1 MANLFKLYDYDKQGP
16 GVQKNERK
24 KKGIFAFFEIY
35 FRNFWSFA
43 KMGPIYWLTSILVF
57 TNGFAKVGMTHIA
70 RSAVREKHAFLLSDY
85 IDTIKKNWKQ
95 ALALGALNVLASV
108 ITVVDVWYFWGS
120 ISQGKSMSAFS
131 VIGLAIAFFL
141 ITSVTYIKYYIWTL
155 TITFDL
161 PIKTLIKNSF
171 HFVFL
176 NMARNVFVSIIL
188 GAIYVGLYILA
199 MVNALCLIIS
209 VAILIFVVPGFKLSL
224 IQANTFPSIKK
235 YMIDPYYKE
244 HKGEDIDKRRALGLE
259 IADDELETQNDIP
272 VFSDTV
278 PKEQED

>member
-1 MANLFKLYDYDKQGP
+1 MAKLFKLYDYDKQGP
-16 GVQKNERK
+16 GVDKNERK

-35 FRNFWSFA
+35 FRNFWNFA
-43 KMGPIYWLTSILVF
+43 KMGPIYWLTSVLVV

-95 ALALGALNVLASV
+95 ALALGSLNLVASA
-108 ITVVDVWYFWGS
+108 ITVIDVWYFWGS
-120 ISQGKSMSAFS
+120 ITQGESMNPIT
-131 VIGLAIAFFL
+131 VIGLAVAFFL
-141 ITSVTYIKYYIWTL
+141 LVSITYIKYYIWTL

-199 MVNALCLIIS
+199 LVNAFCFII
-209 VAILIFVVPGFKLSL
+209 AAALLIFVVPGFKLSL
-224 IQANTFPSIKK
+224 VQANTFPAIKK

-244 HKGEDIDKRRALGLE
+244 HKGEDIEKRRALGLD
-259 IADDELETQNDIP
+259 ISDDELEAKNDTP
-272 VFSDTV
+272 VFSDTIS
-278 PKEQED
+278 KGQEE

>member
-131 VIGLAIAFFL
+131 VIGLAVAFFL